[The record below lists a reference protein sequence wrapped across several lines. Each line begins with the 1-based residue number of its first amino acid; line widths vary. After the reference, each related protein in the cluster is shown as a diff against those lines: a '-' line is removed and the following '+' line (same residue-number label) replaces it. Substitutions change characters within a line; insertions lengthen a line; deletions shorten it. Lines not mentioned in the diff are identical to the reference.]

1 MNLGIDL
8 TDLLVRTP
16 QGSWRI
22 AGTRIS
28 LDSVVYSFCEG
39 ATPEEICQDFPG
51 LSLAQVYAT
60 IAYYLNN
67 REQVDRYLQGAQQS
81 AEDLR
86 QDLKTRHSDFLT
98 DLRQRLT
105 AARQSATPT

>member
-1 MNLGIDL
+1 MNAGINLSDF
-8 TDLLVRTP
+8 LVRTP
-16 QGSWRI
+16 EGSWRL

-28 LDSVVYSFCEG
+28 LNSVVYSFHDG
-39 ATPEEICQDFPG
+39 ATPEQICQDFPG

-67 REQVDRYLQGAQQS
+67 REQVDRYLQQTQQS
-81 AEDLR
+81 AEGLR
-86 QDLKTRHSDFLT
+86 NELNTRHSDFLR

-105 AARQSATPT
+105 AARQSLIQA